1 MTVDEPEPASA
12 EQSRET
18 AGRIPRQSRSFFV
31 WFPTIE
37 LMEYV
42 QERIS
47 TLHDYGSADPTAP
60 VEQATVMVPLAER
73 DHGSTATA
81 QVLRTLESANP
92 ARVLVVLRA
101 SESGVEEVAEW
112 LASFELNLTVL
123 WCTAPEV
130 ESLLVD
136 HGLGGPTGKGRDVW
150 LGLGVASSSPYVVVH
165 DADALTYDERHVPK
179 LLSPLAEGYEFT
191 KGYYARVENGK
202 LYGRLFRLFYE
213 PLVEALDA
221 QSDAEFVDYLGSFR
235 YALAGEFGVTGE
247 LARSIRAP
255 RGWGL
260 ELGTLG
266 NTFEAA
272 GFDSSAQVD
281 LGIHKHEHRSVEG
294 SGGLGEMCNE
304 VAETLFTVAE
314 EHGVDPAY
322 DRLRESYRQHAN
334 RLVQQYAGD
343 AAFNGFEYN
352 QAAERE
358 QFSTYADAIEPP
370 GEDTRLPAW
379 EAAPIE
385 PETVAEQ
392 SADALADRR

>member
-1 MTVDEPEPASA
+1 
-12 EQSRET
+12 
-18 AGRIPRQSRSFFV
+18 
-31 WFPTIE
+31 
-37 LMEYV
+37 MEYV

-47 TLHDYGSADPTAP
+47 TLHDYAGADPSAP
-60 VEQATVMVPLAER
+60 VEQATVVVPLAER
-73 DHGSTATA
+73 DHGSQATA
-81 QVLRTLESANP
+81 QVLRTLESVDP
-92 ARVLVVLRA
+92 ERVLVALRA
-101 SESGVEEVAEW
+101 SESGVEKVTEW
-112 LASFELNLTVL
+112 LESFALDLTVL

-130 ESLLVD
+130 ESLLDD
-136 HGLGGPTGKGRDVW
+136 HGLDGTAGKGRDVW

-179 LLSPLAEGYEFT
+179 LLSPLADGYDFT
-191 KGYYARVENGK
+191 KGYYARVENNQ

-213 PLVEALDA
+213 PLVEALDS

-272 GFDSSAQVD
+272 GFDASAQVD
-281 LGIHKHEHRSVEG
+281 LGIHEHEHRSVEG

-304 VAETLFTVAE
+304 VAETLFHVAE
-314 EHGVDPAY
+314 EHGVDPEY
-322 DRLRESYRQHAN
+322 DRLREAYRTHAD

-343 AAFNGFEYN
+343 AAFNGFEYDP
-352 QAAERE
+352 QAERE
-358 QFSTYADAIEPP
+358 QVDTYASSIKAP
-370 GEDTRLPAW
+370 GRDMRLPAW
-379 EAAPIE
+379 KAAPLE
-385 PETVAEQ
+385 PKTVAQ
-392 SADALADRR
+392 RSADALAERW